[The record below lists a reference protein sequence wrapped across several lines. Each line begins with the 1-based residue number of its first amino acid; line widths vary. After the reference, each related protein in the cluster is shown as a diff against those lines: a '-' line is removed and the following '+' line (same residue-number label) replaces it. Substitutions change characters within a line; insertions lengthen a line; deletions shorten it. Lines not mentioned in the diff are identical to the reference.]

1 MLKYIIYALVAALAV
16 WAVWYLIRTVRR
28 QLREGCGCGGD
39 CQGCS
44 ETCKSCNEEN
54 RERSAL
60 CADPFS
66 TVCFPCT
73 LLSRPPSMVSTPS
86 YSSIYKL
93 LSGLVGDM
101 DD

>member
-44 ETCKSCNEEN
+44 ETCKS
-54 RERSAL
+54 
-60 CADPFS
+60 
-66 TVCFPCT
+66 
-73 LLSRPPSMVSTPS
+73 
-86 YSSIYKL
+86 YKKK
-93 LSGLVGDM
+93 
-101 DD
+101 